1 MMKGL
6 DMMESN
12 LHWHNAS
19 ESPLTANHFYIANFQ
34 EKIVVGETF

>member
-1 MMKGL
+1 MKGL

-19 ESPLTANHFYIANFQ
+19 ESRLTANHFYIANFQ